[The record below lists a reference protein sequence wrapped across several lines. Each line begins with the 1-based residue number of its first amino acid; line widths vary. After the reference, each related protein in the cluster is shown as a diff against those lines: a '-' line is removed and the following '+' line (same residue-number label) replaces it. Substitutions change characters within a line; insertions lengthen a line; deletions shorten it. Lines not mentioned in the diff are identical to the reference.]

1 MDPMEVEAIYTPP
14 DSDVAD
20 SRGPLDEP
28 VTAVPMT
35 RAAPAPQA
43 TGEDPQTLPR
53 LTTLVNPDEGVTEL
67 MVAARRGDE
76 EVVMTLIDE
85 QACQVDARG
94 RTALMYAAE
103 MGRSSI
109 VELLKDR
116 EAGIQDSFMWTALFY
131 AAQNG
136 HLVCVSMLA
145 PFEAKIQRKDGCT
158 ALFLAVFWNH
168 VECARVLAPLEAGI
182 TTNYKHWQGGEYT
195 ALMEAAR
202 WARIECIELLVEQ
215 ECGMKDASGN
225 RAIDYARAPYAH
237 VPADRKEQSIKILEQ
252 YEGEEA

>member
-14 DSDVAD
+14 DSDMAD
-20 SRGPLDEP
+20 SRGPFDEP
-28 VTAVPMT
+28 ATAIPMT

-76 EVVMTLIDE
+76 EVVMALIDE

-145 PFEAKIQRKDGCT
+145 PLEAKIQRKDGCT

-168 VECARVLAPLEAGI
+168 IECARVLAPLEAGI

-215 ECGMKDASGN
+215 EHGMKDASGN

-237 VPADRKEQSIKILEQ
+237 VPADRREQSIKLLEK
-252 YEGEEA
+252 YESE